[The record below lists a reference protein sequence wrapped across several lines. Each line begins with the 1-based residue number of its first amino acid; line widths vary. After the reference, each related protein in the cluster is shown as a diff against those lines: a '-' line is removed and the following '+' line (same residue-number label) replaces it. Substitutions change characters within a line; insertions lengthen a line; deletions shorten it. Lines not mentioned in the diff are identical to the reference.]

1 MKLPSLSGHKAVGR
15 THIRQVAEKRSHEL
29 TGYVKHLLQLKEVS
43 EVSRC
48 ATGMDIPVL
57 KGANCNEV
65 DSPSLY
71 CD

>member
-43 EVSRC
+43 EVSRYVSFMDNTVFKGTKFQFKC
-48 ATGMDIPVL
+48 ATFTVL
-57 KGANCNEV
+57 
-65 DSPSLY
+65 
-71 CD
+71 